1 MNDQQIENLEFKVF
15 GLNIETFSVFYGSFL
30 IFWGLLVSFISGSN
44 SLTSFIPSFIG
55 LPILI
60 FSNLSIKFTSKKKI
74 FMHIVVLF
82 GLIAFLGGLDFF
94 RSIISQTVFSQLNS
108 NHRVPKFIRM
118 VWHQL
123 RWKIPPCLR
132 AYPRTQTR
140 GGRRYP
146 RAR

>member
-30 IFWGLLVSFISGSN
+30 ILWGLLVSFISGSN

-94 RSIISQTVFSQLNS
+94 RSILNGTVFQNIWADISKLILLTTGGYFVYQCIRSFIFARKNNNQLN
-108 NHRVPKFIRM
+108 
-118 VWHQL
+118 
-123 RWKIPPCLR
+123 
-132 AYPRTQTR
+132 
-140 GGRRYP
+140 
-146 RAR
+146 

>member
-1 MNDQQIENLEFKVF
+1 MNDQQVENLEFKIF

-60 FSNLSIKFTSKKKI
+60 FSNLSIKFISKKKF

-94 RSIISQTVFSQLNS
+94 RSILNGTVFQNIWADISKLILLTTGGYFVYQCIRSFIFARKNNNQLN
-108 NHRVPKFIRM
+108 
-118 VWHQL
+118 
-123 RWKIPPCLR
+123 
-132 AYPRTQTR
+132 
-140 GGRRYP
+140 
-146 RAR
+146 

>member
-94 RSIISQTVFSQLNS
+94 RSILNGTVFQNIWADISKLILLTTGGYFVYQCIRSFIFARKTNNQLN
-108 NHRVPKFIRM
+108 
-118 VWHQL
+118 
-123 RWKIPPCLR
+123 
-132 AYPRTQTR
+132 
-140 GGRRYP
+140 
-146 RAR
+146 

>member
-94 RSIISQTVFSQLNS
+94 RSIISETVFQNIWADISKLILLTTGGYFVYQCIRSFIFARKNNNQLN
-108 NHRVPKFIRM
+108 
-118 VWHQL
+118 
-123 RWKIPPCLR
+123 
-132 AYPRTQTR
+132 
-140 GGRRYP
+140 
-146 RAR
+146 

>member
-60 FSNLSIKFTSKKKI
+60 FSNLSIKFTSKKKF

-94 RSIISQTVFSQLNS
+94 RSILNGTVFQNIWADISKLILLTTGGYFVYQCIKSFIFARKNNNQLN
-108 NHRVPKFIRM
+108 
-118 VWHQL
+118 
-123 RWKIPPCLR
+123 
-132 AYPRTQTR
+132 
-140 GGRRYP
+140 
-146 RAR
+146 

>member
-15 GLNIETFSVFYGSFL
+15 GLNIETFSVFYGCFL

-94 RSIISQTVFSQLNS
+94 RSILNGTVFQNIWADISKLILLTTGGYFVYQCIRSFIFARKNNNQLN
-108 NHRVPKFIRM
+108 
-118 VWHQL
+118 
-123 RWKIPPCLR
+123 
-132 AYPRTQTR
+132 
-140 GGRRYP
+140 
-146 RAR
+146 

>member
-30 IFWGLLVSFISGSN
+30 IFWGLLVSFISESN

-60 FSNLSIKFTSKKKI
+60 FSNLSIKFTSKKKF

-94 RSIISQTVFSQLNS
+94 RSILSGTVFQNIWADISKLILLTTGGFFVYQCIRSFIFARKNNNQLN
-108 NHRVPKFIRM
+108 
-118 VWHQL
+118 
-123 RWKIPPCLR
+123 
-132 AYPRTQTR
+132 
-140 GGRRYP
+140 
-146 RAR
+146 

>member
-30 IFWGLLVSFISGSN
+30 IFWGILVSFISGSN

-60 FSNLSIKFTSKKKI
+60 FSNLSIKFTSKKKF

-94 RSIISQTVFSQLNS
+94 RSILNGTVFQNIWADISKLILLTTGGYFVYQCIRSFIFARKNNNQLN
-108 NHRVPKFIRM
+108 
-118 VWHQL
+118 
-123 RWKIPPCLR
+123 
-132 AYPRTQTR
+132 
-140 GGRRYP
+140 
-146 RAR
+146 

>member
-60 FSNLSIKFTSKKKI
+60 FSNLSIKFTSRKKI

-94 RSIISQTVFSQLNS
+94 RSILNGTVFQNIWADISKLILLTTGGYFVYQCIRSFIFARKNNNQLN
-108 NHRVPKFIRM
+108 
-118 VWHQL
+118 
-123 RWKIPPCLR
+123 
-132 AYPRTQTR
+132 
-140 GGRRYP
+140 
-146 RAR
+146 

>member
-15 GLNIETFSVFYGSFL
+15 GLSIETFSVFYGSFL

-60 FSNLSIKFTSKKKI
+60 FSNLSIKFITKKKL
-74 FMHIVVLF
+74 FMHIVVFF

-94 RSIISQTVFSQLNS
+94 RS
-108 NHRVPKFIRM
+108 FI
-118 VWHQL
+118 
-123 RWKIPPCLR
+123 
-132 AYPRTQTR
+132 
-140 GGRRYP
+140 GGTLFQNFWADVSKLILLTTGGFFVYHCIRSFIF
-146 RAR
+146 ARKNNN

>member
-94 RSIISQTVFSQLNS
+94 RSILNGTVFQNIWADISKLILLTTGGYFVYQCMRSFIFARKNNNQLN
-108 NHRVPKFIRM
+108 
-118 VWHQL
+118 
-123 RWKIPPCLR
+123 
-132 AYPRTQTR
+132 
-140 GGRRYP
+140 
-146 RAR
+146 